1 MSNLIIDPHTKIY
14 SRYTNS
20 NNELLKSKLK
30 QFYNC
35 SNITIAN
42 SGLHANFLGLN
53 TILQSTNINN
63 IVYIN
68 ELYYESINL
77 IKSYNN
83 NLIQTHIINILDDK
97 SIIDLFKSDKLFN
110 KSNVLFIESCTNPN
124 GYIFNYELISELR
137 SLSDKLFI
145 ICDNSWLS
153 NYIFNPFDYD
163 IDIITISLTKYYS
176 GGNAIG
182 GTCIIKNDILHN
194 ILDNYI
200 KLTGIHISSLQTTI
214 ININIDQTY
223 NRLIISSDLTSKV
236 IYYLLNN
243 NYNYDIH
250 IGHPY
255 INKLTLNLAKRYFKD
270 NLYPSTFTF
279 GIKINK
285 NILSKLLEKLTILL
299 IETSFGSKLT
309 ILDNHIY
316 VIDDLSYIRISIGY
330 EDIITRIISGLNE
343 LFELIKL
350 EKCLCF

>member
-97 SIIDLFKSDKLFN
+97 SIIDLFKSDKLF
-110 KSNVLFIESCTNPN
+110 
-124 GYIFNYELISELR
+124 
-137 SLSDKLFI
+137 I

-176 GGNAIG
+176 GGNVIG
-182 GTCIIKNDILHN
+182 GACIIKNDILHN